1 MAKEEI
7 KVGDAVYF
15 YFSGTQP
22 LKHGQVISIEEEEPK
37 NCEVMVYS
45 EKKVY
50 TVPIARLKKE

>member
-22 LKHGQVISIEEEEPK
+22 AKHGQVISIDEETK

-45 EKKVY
+45 ELKVY
-50 TVPIARLKKE
+50 AVPLARLKKE

>member
-22 LKHGQVISIEEEEPK
+22 AKHGQVISIKEETK
-37 NCEVMVYS
+37 NCEVMVYT

-50 TVPIARLKKE
+50 SVPLARLKKE